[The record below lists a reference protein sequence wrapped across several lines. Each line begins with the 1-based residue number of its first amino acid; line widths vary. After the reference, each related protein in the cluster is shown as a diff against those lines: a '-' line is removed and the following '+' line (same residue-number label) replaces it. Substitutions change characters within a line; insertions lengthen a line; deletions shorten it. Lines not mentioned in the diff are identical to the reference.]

1 MKKILIVF
9 LVGIILA
16 SFNFKCTKVQASEK
30 TLKSSCEKMV
40 NFIEDNLTTFRNE
53 YNKLNKNTFKANF
66 IEGYSIVYIIDEEK
80 FGVYLDFNDNNGYL
94 VSSFTFDLYA
104 MEVDGDLEY
113 LKDVGFTY
121 YSSADGFLKYNG
133 IKYEKYDETYCGNTI
148 YGYNGQ
154 DEPGDAYIYDID
166 AYMADRY
173 PSYKLLETHED
184 AYPSYMAIS
193 MYDTTRFIKRIS
205 KNGGKDY
212 FYYETEANC
221 ALTACFNVFNSWQD
235 MGFYSGMPTTEDLID
250 ITESIKED
258 PNYEQYGTG
267 HGGAGIDSYWT
278 TQNYIDNVYEL
289 YEKICY
295 YATKY
300 RDYTPISGFSTANT
314 KDLIYFITSYYGG
327 GTVTPKTSTNVS
339 DILGHLDNGRAVFMG
354 VRNSK
359 TFGGNHAVACIG
371 YRIYTYKSGVW
382 IFSSTKKAYFY
393 LIDDGHTGGESYI
406 DPNCNSKLNFE
417 FIYAG

>member
-1 MKKILIVF
+1 MKKILIVL
-9 LVGIILA
+9 LVGVIFI
-16 SFNFKCTKVQASEK
+16 SINFTSTKVQASEK

-40 NFIEDNLTTFRNE
+40 NFIEDNLMTFRNE
-53 YNKLNKNTFKANF
+53 YNKINEDTFKANF
-66 IEGYSIVYIIDEEK
+66 IEGYSIVYVIDENK
-80 FGVYLDFNDNNGYL
+80 YGVYLDFNDDNGYL
-94 VSSFTFDLYA
+94 VSSFTFDLYH
-104 MEVDGDLEY
+104 MEVDGDLDY
-113 LKDVGFTY
+113 LKDVKFTY

-133 IKYEKYDETYCGNTI
+133 KKYEKYDEEPISDTI

-173 PSYKLLETHED
+173 PSYNLVETHEV
-184 AYPSYMAIS
+184 AYDNYLPME
-193 MYDTTRFIKRIS
+193 MFKTTRFIKRIS
-205 KNGGKDY
+205 KDGGNNY
-212 FYYETEANC
+212 YYYETESNC
-221 ALTACFNVFNSWQD
+221 ALNACFNVFNSWQY
-235 MGFYSGMPTTEDLID
+235 MGFYSGMPTPEDQID
-250 ITESIKED
+250 ISESIKED

-267 HGGAGIDSYWT
+267 QGGIGIESYWT
-278 TQNYIDNVYEL
+278 TQNDLEHVYEL

-300 RDYTPISGFSTANT
+300 RDYTPVSGFSTANT

-339 DILGHLDNGRAVFMG
+339 DILGHLDIGRAVFMG

-359 TFGGNHAVACIG
+359 TFVLNHAVACIG

-393 LIDDGHTGGESYI
+393 MIDDGHTGGVSYI

-417 FIYAG
+417 FIYAS